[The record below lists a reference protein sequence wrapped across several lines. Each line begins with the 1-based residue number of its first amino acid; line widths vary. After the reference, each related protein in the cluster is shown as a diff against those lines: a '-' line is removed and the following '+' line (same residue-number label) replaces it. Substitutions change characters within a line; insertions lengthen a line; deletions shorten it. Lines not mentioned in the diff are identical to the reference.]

1 MILLS
6 NMLILI
12 SDRIMNYF
20 VKNDTLK
27 VFNNKYDK
35 EYHKYIIHSLNRV

>member
-1 MILLS
+1 
-6 NMLILI
+6 
-12 SDRIMNYF
+12 MNYF
-20 VKNDTLK
+20 VKNDTLT